1 MDVEGREPSTAGNQ
15 DGFCGLS
22 GSQLVKFVLPPG
34 KAVGLL
40 FCQFLKQQIHR
51 ILVFLIV
58 LQHLHGVQHFQ
69 QGGEILLLHRGFIM
83 QIGNQGS
90 QKQSFGFFP
99 ERVSTGPFAL
109 GVGHQGRDQFQN
121 VLFAVDIGEGVVV
134 HTLGKVNGIQ
144 DF

>member
-1 MDVEGREPSTAGNQ
+1 MIKKSLRAYIT
-15 DGFCGLS
+15 

-40 FCQFLKQQIHR
+40 FCQFLKQQVHR
-51 ILVFLIV
+51 VLVFLVV
-58 LQHLHGVQHFQ
+58 LQHLHGVEHFQ
-69 QGGEILLLHRGFIM
+69 QGGEVLLLHRGFVM
-83 QIGNQGS
+83 QIGNQSGL
-90 QKQSFGFFP
+90 KQSFGFFP
-99 ERVSTGPFAL
+99 ERIAATAFAL

-121 VLFAVDIGEGVVV
+121 VLFAVDIGERVVV